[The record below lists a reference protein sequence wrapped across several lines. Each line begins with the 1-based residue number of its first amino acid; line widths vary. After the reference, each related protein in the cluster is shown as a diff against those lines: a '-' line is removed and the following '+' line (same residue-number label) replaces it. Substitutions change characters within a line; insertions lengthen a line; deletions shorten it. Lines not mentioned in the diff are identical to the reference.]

1 VAEGSVDGVKWAT
14 TNREV
19 RARALPHSE
28 EIRVTLSEF
37 AILFGYNGN
46 LRETE
51 EAALLIR
58 ENEGVR
64 ELLYVIEEAM
74 TYALNDDDIASTN
87 WRKSSCRLAAIVAME
102 MEDSSTAM
110 REVVGPFGESDGG
123 GKGLLK
129 PQRFQ

>member
-1 VAEGSVDGVKWAT
+1 MAEGSVDGVKWAT

-28 EIRVTLSEF
+28 EIQVTLSEL

-51 EAALLIR
+51 EAALLITVR

-110 REVVGPFGESDGG
+110 REGVGPFGESDGG
-123 GKGLLK
+123 GARG
-129 PQRFQ
+129 F

>member
-1 VAEGSVDGVKWAT
+1 MAEGSVDGVKWAT

-28 EIRVTLSEF
+28 EIRVTLSEL

-51 EAALLIR
+51 EAALLITVR

-102 MEDSSTAM
+102 MEDSSIQRCEKLLVLSERAT
-110 REVVGPFGESDGG
+110 GG
-123 GKGLLK
+123 ARG
-129 PQRFQ
+129 F